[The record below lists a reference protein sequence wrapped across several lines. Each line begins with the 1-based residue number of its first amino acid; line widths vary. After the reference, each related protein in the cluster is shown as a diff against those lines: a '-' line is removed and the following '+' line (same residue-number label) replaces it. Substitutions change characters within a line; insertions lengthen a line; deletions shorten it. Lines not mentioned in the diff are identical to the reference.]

1 GIVMGPSGVT
11 IRNNIITN
19 NVIGIFANSSG
30 PSLIQQNLIDGN
42 NNPGPAG
49 GAGIYTESTNGLT
62 IDSNEFRNQTGN
74 NPIIFAAVGTGAH
87 KNLTV
92 SNNFIHDN
100 VSGIYALGITGGLF
114 QGNTITTG
122 GTATALTFGGA
133 DTGIDVIRNDLSG
146 NARGLRIADFGDLD
160 PFGGPFPNSDI
171 EAHYNSFANNT
182 QYGVGITNE
191 GLSPPDLYT
200 GTLDLSA
207 NWWGDVTGPTSAAN
221 PGGAGTKLRNDF
233 ADTIDFQPWLLYGDA
248 SATQVGF
255 QIPTSFTVTAQTSG
269 FTATNNNYRRLV
281 NAIDPLVAGQTVI
294 LSGTF
299 DWTET
304 NATASWALGNDG
316 VSGNDDDYA
325 LVVPANVNGV
335 TITAASLGDA
345 TIQGPGDLPNVN
357 L

>member
-1 GIVMGPSGVT
+1 DRS
-11 IRNNIITN
+11 
-19 NVIGIFANSSG
+19 
-30 PSLIQQNLIDGN
+30 
-42 NNPGPAG
+42 PG
-49 GAGIYTESTNGLT
+49 
-62 IDSNEFRNQTGN
+62 R
-74 NPIIFAAVGTGAH
+74 
-87 KNLTV
+87 
-92 SNNFIHDN
+92 
-100 VSGIYALGITGGLF
+100 
-114 QGNTITTG
+114 
-122 GTATALTFGGA
+122 
-133 DTGIDVIRNDLSG
+133 
-146 NARGLRIADFGDLD
+146 
-160 PFGGPFPNSDI
+160 
-171 EAHYNSFANNT
+171 
-182 QYGVGITNE
+182 
-191 GLSPPDLYT
+191 
-200 GTLDLSA
+200 LDLGP
-207 NWWGDVTGPTSAAN
+207 NWWADVTGPTSAAT

-294 LSGTF
+294 LSRTF

-304 NATASWALGNDG
+304 NATASWSPRHDG

-357 L
+357 LEGVFNFNGGDNQNWTISNLQIFDF